1 MYNIY
6 FRNGDKMSNS
16 IPILCINDGRVYD
29 SATSAA
35 FAYGTTTSEVCKLLA
50 GKRHMIGNGH
60 MFVKIQGDETK
71 EELESIIADYLC
83 NKFKLSFDIN
93 VSLPKVGGEMNG

>member
-1 MYNIY
+1 
-6 FRNGDKMSNS
+6 MSNPIS
-16 IPILCINDGRVYD
+16 ILCINDGIVYD

-35 FAYGTTTSEVCKLLA
+35 SAYGTTTSEMCKLLA

-60 MFVKIQGDETK
+60 MFVKIQGDETQ
-71 EELESIIADYLC
+71 EEIENIIANYLC

-93 VSLPKVGGEMNG
+93 VSLPKLGGEMNG